1 MQRIFLDIGNMFKIL
16 NELKVNT
23 LPQEA
28 HADGESKM
36 SSSQQQL
43 IW

>member
-1 MQRIFLDIGNMFKIL
+1 
-16 NELKVNT
+16 VNT